1 MSFLFSSFFS
11 FSYDFFL
18 VSQGGGKGTIAPSAY
33 SIISD
38 TSGWGPDKIQ
48 RMTYKLTQ
56 MYYNFAGAVKVPAPC
71 QYAHKL
77 AALVAQAIQRPPSGQ
92 LETLL
97 YYL

>member
-1 MSFLFSSFFS
+1 M
-11 FSYDFFL
+11 

-33 SIISD
+33 NVIYDKSE
-38 TSGWGPDKIQ
+38 WGPDKIQ

-56 MYYNFAGAVKVPAPC
+56 LYYNYAGAVKVPAPC

-77 AALVAQAIQRPPSGQ
+77 AALVAQAIQRPPSHQ

-97 YYL
+97 YFL